1 MSVVAIKPKTNSKKE
16 TKEEIIYDAIIIGG
30 GPAGLTAGIY
40 LSRARM
46 NTLLIEKAMPGGQ
59 AILTEIIENYPGFP
73 HGITGPELMQ
83 KMEEQA
89 VRFGLKIEYGEAEEF
104 KIKEDAEDKV
114 KIVKIN
120 NQEYKTLTIILA
132 SGAEASKL
140 KVPGE
145 EELRGRGVSYC
156 ATCDAPFFKDQKI
169 VVIGGGDTAIEEA
182 LYLTKF
188 VREVTIIHRRDRLRA
203 TKILQERV
211 FANKKIYFAWDSVV
225 TKILG
230 SEKVEGIL
238 IQNKKTG
245 KEKEIPCQGVF
256 IFVGNA
262 PNSKFLDKLIKLDQ
276 KGYILTDDNMMTS
289 QEGIYACGDVRKKIL
304 RQVVT
309 ACGEGATAAFA
320 AQKYIE
326 EMSKEFKRNG
336 IKIIS
341 MHMPTHGADIS
352 LIEEYDRVWSVR
364 EVEKT
369 ALALL
374 RLGGEILVV
383 HPGSEIKDEKTRKA
397 RREKSE
403 QSLEE
408 ILKFCE
414 QWGIKIA
421 LENTLPGKTGDSIPE
436 ILEIVKKFDSKNLG
450 ICLDTGH
457 CNITSSLYNHS
468 GVVECLPEI
477 KDYLCHLHI
486 HDNSG
491 KIDDHYLPFEGNID
505 WKRFIKGLKEINYQG
520 VFMFELIKK
529 TNNEEMLRT
538 VKELYLNLFKE
549 EKND

>member
-1 MSVVAIKPKTNSKKE
+1 MPAVSIKSKTSSKKE

-46 NTLLIEKAMPGGQ
+46 DTLLIEKAIPGGQ
-59 AILTEIIENYPGFP
+59 VNLTEIIENYPGFP
-73 HGITGPELMQ
+73 HGIAGPELMQ

-89 VRFGLKIEYGEAEEF
+89 VRFGLKIEYGEAVEF

-140 KVPGE
+140 GIPGE

-169 VVIGGGDTAIEEA
+169 VVVGGGDTAIEEA

-211 FANKKIYFAWDSVV
+211 FANKKINFAWDSVV
-225 TKILG
+225 TKVLG
-230 SEKVEGIL
+230 KEKVEGIL

-245 KEKEIPCQGVF
+245 EEKEIPCQGVF
-256 IFVGNA
+256 VFVGNV
-262 PNSKFLDKLIKLDQ
+262 PNSKFLNELIKLDQ
-276 KGYILTDDNMMTS
+276 KGYILTDGNMMTS

-326 EMSKEFKRNG
+326 E
-336 IKIIS
+336 
-341 MHMPTHGADIS
+341 
-352 LIEEYDRVWSVR
+352 
-364 EVEKT
+364 
-369 ALALL
+369 
-374 RLGGEILVV
+374 
-383 HPGSEIKDEKTRKA
+383 
-397 RREKSE
+397 
-403 QSLEE
+403 
-408 ILKFCE
+408 
-414 QWGIKIA
+414 
-421 LENTLPGKTGDSIPE
+421 
-436 ILEIVKKFDSKNLG
+436 
-450 ICLDTGH
+450 
-457 CNITSSLYNHS
+457 
-468 GVVECLPEI
+468 
-477 KDYLCHLHI
+477 
-486 HDNSG
+486 
-491 KIDDHYLPFEGNID
+491 
-505 WKRFIKGLKEINYQG
+505 IKGVSYK
-520 VFMFELIKK
+520 
-529 TNNEEMLRT
+529 
-538 VKELYLNLFKE
+538 
-549 EKND
+549 

>member
-1 MSVVAIKPKTNSKKE
+1 MSVVAIKSKTNSKKE

-46 NTLLIEKAMPGGQ
+46 DTLLIEKAMPGGQ

-73 HGITGPELMQ
+73 HGITGTELMQ

-89 VRFGLKIEYGEAEEF
+89 VRFGLKIEYGEAVEF

-140 KVPGE
+140 GVLGE

-169 VVIGGGDTAIEEA
+169 VVVGGGDAAIEEA

-211 FANKKIYFAWDSVV
+211 FSNKKINFAWDSVV
-225 TKILG
+225 IKILG
-230 SEKVEGIL
+230 KEKVEGIL

-245 KEKEIPCQGVF
+245 EEKEVPCQGVF
-256 IFVGNA
+256 IFVGYV
-262 PNSKFLDKLIKLDQ
+262 PNSKFLKELVKLD
-276 KGYILTDDNMMTS
+276 KRGYILTDNNMMTS

-304 RQVVT
+304 KQVVT

-326 EMSKEFKRNG
+326 E
-336 IKIIS
+336 
-341 MHMPTHGADIS
+341 
-352 LIEEYDRVWSVR
+352 
-364 EVEKT
+364 
-369 ALALL
+369 
-374 RLGGEILVV
+374 
-383 HPGSEIKDEKTRKA
+383 
-397 RREKSE
+397 
-403 QSLEE
+403 
-408 ILKFCE
+408 LK
-414 QWGIKIA
+414 
-421 LENTLPGKTGDSIPE
+421 
-436 ILEIVKKFDSKNLG
+436 
-450 ICLDTGH
+450 
-457 CNITSSLYNHS
+457 
-468 GVVECLPEI
+468 GVSY
-477 KDYLCHLHI
+477 K
-486 HDNSG
+486 
-491 KIDDHYLPFEGNID
+491 
-505 WKRFIKGLKEINYQG
+505 
-520 VFMFELIKK
+520 
-529 TNNEEMLRT
+529 
-538 VKELYLNLFKE
+538 
-549 EKND
+549 